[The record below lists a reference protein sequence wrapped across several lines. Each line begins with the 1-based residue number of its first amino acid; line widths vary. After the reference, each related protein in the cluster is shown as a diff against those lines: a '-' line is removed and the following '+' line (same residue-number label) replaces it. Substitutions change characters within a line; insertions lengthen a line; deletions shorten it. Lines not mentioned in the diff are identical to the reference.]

1 MYRIRT
7 FNKISP
13 VGLNRLDP
21 ALYAVSDSE
30 TDEDA
35 ILVRSAKLLDY
46 DFPKNLLAISR
57 AGAGV
62 NNIPLDR
69 CSEAGIVVFN
79 TPGANANAVKELV
92 LCAMLM
98 GSRDVDGGI
107 QWVRQQ
113 VASGVDVTTVVEK
126 GKAAFIGPELYKKTL
141 GVIGLGA
148 IGSLVANIALSLGMD
163 VYGYDPFL
171 SVDAALRLDRH
182 IHVVKDINELYKRAD
197 YITIHIHY
205 TKDTERMID
214 AKAIGAM
221 KRGVRFINLARG
233 EIVDDDAMLAAL
245 DTGWVAAYVTDFPNN
260 RLVGAPHVLAMPHL
274 GASTPESEQNCAV
287 MAVDQLRDYLE
298 NGNIRNSV
306 NLPAVSQERSG
317 VCRLCL
323 IHKNVPAM
331 LASIT
336 TLLSRDGINV
346 ENLSNKSRGDYAY
359 TIGIGYLGT
368 NTPIDRCYEC
378 GFEGDF
384 EPTEEGFKCPECGN
398 SDPDRC
404 NVTKRTCGY
413 LGNPVQR
420 PMVHGRHEEI
430 AHRVKHMS
438 GETGH
443 VTLDDGSER
452 EWFEEAK

>member
-171 SVDAALRLDRH
+171 SVDGALSLSRLVHRAMDLET
-182 IHVVKDINELYKRAD
+182 IYKNCD
-197 YITIHIHY
+197 YITLHVPQTPE
-205 TKDTERMID
+205 TKGMFNED
-214 AKAIGAM
+214 AFHMM
-221 KRGVRFINLARG
+221 KGGVRILNLARG
-233 EIVDDDAMLAAL
+233 TLVNDDDMLAAL
-245 DTGWVAAYVTDFPNN
+245 DSGKVACYVTDFPNGKILRGKN
-260 RLVGAPHVLAMPHL
+260 VVAIPHL
-274 GASTPESEQNCAV
+274 GASTPESEENCAV
-287 MAVDQLRDYLE
+287 MAAQELKDYLE
-298 NGNIRNSV
+298 NGNIQNSV
-306 NLPAVSQERSG
+306 NLPTLGQPWSG
-317 VCRLCL
+317 VSRLCI
-323 IHKNVPAM
+323 IHRNAPGAI
-331 LASIT
+331 ASIT
-336 TLLSRDGINV
+336 GVLSKDGVNV
-346 ENLSNKSRGDYAY
+346 ANMTNKSKKDYAY
-359 TIGIGYLGT
+359 TVVDVDSRIGESVADTIRAL
-368 NTPIDRCYEC
+368 D
-378 GFEGDF
+378 
-384 EPTEEGFKCPECGN
+384 
-398 SDPDRC
+398 
-404 NVTKRTCGY
+404 VV
-413 LGNPVQR
+413 L
-420 PMVHGRHEEI
+420 
-430 AHRVKHMS
+430 RVRLLNH
-438 GETGH
+438 
-443 VTLDDGSER
+443 
-452 EWFEEAK
+452 